1 MLLHSL
7 INFKLQKCYQN
18 DPKFNG
24 VYSPN
29 SSSKINDGV
38 KIIKVVRSQ
47 YESIG
52 THWIALYVNASNVT
66 YFDNFGVEHIPI
78 KTENSLEIKV
88 L

>member
-24 VYSPN
+24 VYSPS
-29 SSSKINDGV
+29 SSSKIKDGV
-38 KIIKVVRSQ
+38 QIINLDQ